1 MEPIFYICYYW
12 YCGRCSRI
20 PISILHHTRKAHA
33 KQKCNWDNSSV
44 WCIFDH
50 CLFVTLFW
58 AFLSK
63 RILTAP
69 HCPTHSK
76 VRSAVFRRVAE
87 LAAWSMK
94 WATRGEWPDTGFEG
108 VPFATTS
115 ERSKRCGEPLAH
127 GWKFLVLLVH
137 SFFETH
143 K

>member
-1 MEPIFYICYYW
+1 M
-12 YCGRCSRI
+12 
-20 PISILHHTRKAHA
+20 T
-33 KQKCNWDNSSV
+33 
-44 WCIFDH
+44 
-50 CLFVTLFW
+50 FVW

-137 SFFETH
+137 SFLKHIKTH
-143 K
+143 NPLFSEKLTWFMLASNGLNH